1 MLNFENLNKLQTTFF
16 GEDHFFIY
24 LIALTI
30 WRLVFYTIHENTID
44 WFIKFSWNNF
54 NYCI

>member
-1 MLNFENLNKLQTTFF
+1 MRLFYNYSLMLNFENLNKLQTTFF

-30 WRLVFYTIHENTID
+30 WRLF
-44 WFIKFSWNNF
+44 FIQSMKTRL
-54 NYCI
+54 IGL